1 MTVLPALNRSV
12 ARLSAPGGG
21 YCSGAL
27 IAPDIVL
34 TCAHFFRERLHTGA
48 RVRVDGSVFPVDSL
62 HILAGTDVAL
72 VRLPDR
78 VEATPFELGPSP
90 RLFARTLTLGYGGQA
105 RSVQARPGVY
115 LGTLPVSWSRKRV
128 TKVRPAGVVYANPP
142 AVKGDSGGPVLVGGK
157 VVGVQSL
164 ILDPGGTNLRIATVS
179 LWPRGLARSLR
190 GL

>member
-1 MTVLPALNRSV
+1 MLPALNRTV
-12 ARLSAPGGG
+12 ARLSTLGG

-34 TCAHFFRERLHTGA
+34 TCAHFFRERPLAGTQ
-48 RVRVDGSVFPVDSL
+48 VRIDGSVFPVDSL
-62 HILAGTDVAL
+62 HLVPGTDVAL
-72 VRLPDR
+72 VRLPERID
-78 VEATPFELGPSP
+78 VAPFVLGPSP
-90 RLFARTLTLGYGGQA
+90 RLLSRTLTLGFGGQA

-128 TKVRPAGVVYANPP
+128 TRVRPAGLVYANPP

-164 ILDPGGTNLRIATVS
+164 ILDPRGINLRIATVS
-179 LWPRGLARSLR
+179 LWPRGLIQPLR
-190 GL
+190 RL

>member
-1 MTVLPALNRSV
+1 MGVLPALNRSV

-34 TCAHFFRERLHTGA
+34 TCAHFFRERPHAAA
-48 RVRVDGSVFPVDSL
+48 RVRIDGSVFPVDSL

-72 VRLPDR
+72 VRLPER
-78 VEATPFELGPSP
+78 VEATPLVLGPSP

-128 TKVRPAGVVYANPP
+128 TRVRPAGLVYANPP
-142 AVKGDSGGPVLVGGK
+142 AVKGDSGGPVLAGGK

>member
-1 MTVLPALNRSV
+1 MLPALTRSV

-34 TCAHFFRERLHTGA
+34 TCAHFFRERPHTGA
-48 RVRVDGSVFPVDSL
+48 QVRIDGSVFPVDSL
-62 HILAGTDVAL
+62 HIVPGTDVAL
-72 VRLPDR
+72 VRLPER
-78 VEATPFELGPSP
+78 VDATPFVLGPSP
-90 RLFARTLTLGYGGQA
+90 RLLSRTLTLGFGGQA

-128 TKVRPAGVVYANPP
+128 TQVRPAGLVYANPP
-142 AVKGDSGGPVLVGGK
+142 AVKGDSGGPVLAGGK

-164 ILDPGGTNLRIATVS
+164 ILDPRGTNLRIATVS
-179 LWPRGLARSLR
+179 LWPRGLMQPLR
-190 GL
+190 RL

>member
-1 MTVLPALNRSV
+1 MLPALTRSV

-34 TCAHFFRERLHTGA
+34 TCAHFFRERPHTGA
-48 RVRVDGSVFPVDSL
+48 RVRIDGSVFPVDSL
-62 HILAGTDVAL
+62 HLVPGTDVAL
-72 VRLPDR
+72 VRLPERID
-78 VEATPFELGPSP
+78 ATPFVLGPSP
-90 RLFARTLTLGYGGQA
+90 RLFARTLTLGFG
-105 RSVQARPGVY
+105 VQARPGVY

-128 TKVRPAGVVYANPP
+128 TRVRPAGLVYANPP

-164 ILDPGGTNLRIATVS
+164 ILDPKGRNLRIATVS
-179 LWPRGLARSLR
+179 LWPRGLAQPLR

>member
-1 MTVLPALNRSV
+1 MGVLPALNRSV

-48 RVRVDGSVFPVDSL
+48 RVRIDGSVFPVDSL

-128 TKVRPAGVVYANPP
+128 TRVRPAGVVYANPP

-164 ILDPGGTNLRIATVS
+164 ILDPGGTNLRLS
-179 LWPRGLARSLR
+179 LIHI
-190 GL
+190 